1 MATMWLTRP
10 EIEALMEP
18 GDRLAVSLAEVLRR
32 PAWMADAACRGM
44 PSSIFF
50 IEPGGTADAARA
62 VCSGCPTRQPCLAYA
77 LTQDMPGIWAGTT
90 PRQRAAMRRKAS

>member
-1 MATMWLTRP
+1 MALTWP

-18 GDRLAVSLAEVLRR
+18 GDRLAVSLVEVLRR
-32 PAWMADAACRGM
+32 PAWMVDAACRGM

-50 IEPGGTADAARA
+50 IEPGGTPDAARA

-77 LTQDMPGIWAGTT
+77 VAQEIPGIWAGTT